1 MMKKQKSVKYIYQ
14 DVRFRIIERSGHW
27 NLDFFIDNKRQ
38 RRSTSLK
45 ANSDNLL
52 IIKKEIIPE
61 LMLGLTGT
69 NIALEE
75 EFDDPK
81 DMTVEEFGI
90 KSINANKPNIKSH
103 VYERKMA
110 AFKNY
115 VVPYFGK
122 IKISAIKPMDIQ
134 DWQNRLL
141 TTLTPSSAQKYRSIF
156 YNILQDA
163 FINEIIVKNPMQL
176 VKAPKQKSKQNTLFD
191 EEEDVMPFN
200 NAEIKLILEDKQLFE
215 HNKNFYKL
223 MLFTGMRPG
232 EAVALRWQDILF
244 DKKQIKIIQTRVAGK
259 DGTPKTI
266 SSMRYVDILP
276 QTLEVLQNQQKLTG
290 DKEYLFY
297 TRSGKRYF
305 SHDTLAA
312 SFKRLLTRNKIKE
325 RVLYNLRHT
334 FASQMISQGVDIVW
348 VSKTLGHKDV
358 SITLSTY
365 TKFIQEDEATRF
377 QKLEKFG
384 TIFDTLANS

>member
-14 DVRFRIIERSGHW
+14 DVRFRIIERSDHW

-61 LMLGLTGT
+61 LMLGLTGA
-69 NIALEE
+69 NIVLEE

-81 DMTVEEFGI
+81 DITVEEFGI
-90 KSINANKPNIKSH
+90 KSINANKPNIKPH

-176 VKAPKQKSKQNTLFD
+176 VKAPKQKSKQNSLFD

-200 NAEIKLILEDKQLFE
+200 NAEIKLILEDNQLFE

-244 DKKQIKIIQTRVAGK
+244 DKKQIKIMQTRVAGK
-259 DGTPKTI
+259 DGTPKTM

-276 QTLEVLQNQQKLTG
+276 QTLEVLQSQQKLTG

>member
-1 MMKKQKSVKYIYQ
+1 MMKKQKSVNYIYQ
-14 DVRFRIIERSGHW
+14 EVRFRIIERSGHW

-61 LMLGLTGT
+61 LMLGLTGA

-75 EFDDPK
+75 EFDDSK

-90 KSINANKPNIKSH
+90 KSINSNKPNIKPH

-122 IKISAIKPMDIQ
+122 TKISAIKPMDIQ

-176 VKAPKQKSKQNTLFD
+176 VKAPKQKSKQKTLFD

-232 EAVALRWQDILF
+232 EVVALRWQDILF
-244 DKKQIKIIQTRVAGK
+244 NKKQIKIMQTRVAGK
-259 DGTPKTI
+259 DGTPKTM

-276 QTLEVLQNQQKLTG
+276 QTLEVLQKQQKLTG

-334 FASQMISQGVDIVW
+334 FASQMISQGIDIVW

-384 TIFDTLANS
+384 TIFDTLANT

>member
-1 MMKKQKSVKYIYQ
+1 MKKQKSVKYIYQ

-45 ANSDNLL
+45 ANNDNLF

-75 EFDDPK
+75 EFDNPK

-90 KSINANKPNIKSH
+90 KSINANKPNIKPH

-122 IKISAIKPMDIQ
+122 TKIIAIKPMDIQ

-176 VKAPKQKSKQNTLFD
+176 VKAPKQKPKKNTLFG
-191 EEEDVMPFN
+191 EKEDVMPFN

-223 MLFTGMRPG
+223 MLFTGIRPG

-244 DKKQIKIIQTRVAGK
+244 DKKQIKIMQTRVAGK
-259 DGTPKTI
+259 DGTPKTM

-276 QTLEVLQNQQKLTG
+276 QTLEVLQSQQKLTG
-290 DKEYLFY
+290 DKEYIFY

-384 TIFDTLANS
+384 TIFDILANH

>member
-1 MMKKQKSVKYIYQ
+1 MKKQKSVKYIYQ
-14 DVRFRIIERSGHW
+14 DVRFRIIERSCHW

-61 LMLGLTGT
+61 LMLGLKGT

-90 KSINANKPNIKSH
+90 KSINANKPNIKPH

-110 AFKNY
+110 TFKNY

-122 IKISAIKPMDIQ
+122 TKISAIKPMDIQ

-163 FINEIIVKNPMQL
+163 FINEIIVKNPM
-176 VKAPKQKSKQNTLFD
+176 
-191 EEEDVMPFN
+191 
-200 NAEIKLILEDKQLFE
+200 
-215 HNKNFYKL
+215 
-223 MLFTGMRPG
+223 
-232 EAVALRWQDILF
+232 
-244 DKKQIKIIQTRVAGK
+244 
-259 DGTPKTI
+259 
-266 SSMRYVDILP
+266 
-276 QTLEVLQNQQKLTG
+276 
-290 DKEYLFY
+290 
-297 TRSGKRYF
+297 
-305 SHDTLAA
+305 
-312 SFKRLLTRNKIKE
+312 
-325 RVLYNLRHT
+325 
-334 FASQMISQGVDIVW
+334 
-348 VSKTLGHKDV
+348 
-358 SITLSTY
+358 
-365 TKFIQEDEATRF
+365 
-377 QKLEKFG
+377 
-384 TIFDTLANS
+384 

>member
-1 MMKKQKSVKYIYQ
+1 MKKQKSVKYIYQ

-45 ANSDNLL
+45 ANNDNLF
-52 IIKKEIIPE
+52 IIKKEIVPE

-75 EFDDPK
+75 EFDNPK

-90 KSINANKPNIKSH
+90 KSINANKPNIKPH

-122 IKISAIKPMDIQ
+122 TKIIAIKPMDIQ

-176 VKAPKQKSKQNTLFD
+176 VKAPKQKPKKNTLFG
-191 EEEDVMPFN
+191 EKEDVMPFN

-223 MLFTGMRPG
+223 MLFTGIRPG

-244 DKKQIKIIQTRVAGK
+244 DKKQIKIMQTRVAGK
-259 DGTPKTI
+259 DGTPKTM

-276 QTLEVLQNQQKLTG
+276 QTLEVLQSQQKLTG
-290 DKEYLFY
+290 DKEYIFY

-384 TIFDTLANS
+384 TIFDILANH